1 MQEEEEEEEK
11 ETFPFPFPFFPFSP
25 ILCLLSLH
33 PPPSSLSLCHH
44 YKKVSL
50 IGCRFSLSAYPELEN
65 LAQYQLAYC
74 AIIII
79 IIIIIILY
87 FVPASS
93 SLLEELHC
101 TAPTYLSPTYLRLT
115 YPRLVLAAA
124 AAAAATTS
132 YHLLLLLVLPRRAR
146 DLLWTRGVI
155 LSVCCCFAL
164 YSVSAHCVRAR
175 GLLATTDDNDND
187 NDKRR

>member
-1 MQEEEEEEEK
+1 MQEEEEEEK
-11 ETFPFPFPFFPFSP
+11 ETFPVPFPFFPFSP

-33 PPPSSLSLCHH
+33 PPPLSLSLCHH

-74 AIIII
+74 VIIIL
-79 IIIIIILY
+79 IIIIILY

-93 SLLEELHC
+93 SLLQVLHC

-124 AAAAATTS
+124 ATTS
-132 YHLLLLLVLPRRAR
+132 YHLLLLLVLPLTGA
-146 DLLWTRGVI
+146 
-155 LSVCCCFAL
+155 
-164 YSVSAHCVRAR
+164 
-175 GLLATTDDNDND
+175 
-187 NDKRR
+187 

>member
-1 MQEEEEEEEK
+1 MQEEEEEEK
-11 ETFPFPFPFFPFSP
+11 ETFPFPFPFPFPFFPFSP

-33 PPPSSLSLCHH
+33 PPPLLSLSLCHH

-124 AAAAATTS
+124 ATTS
-132 YHLLLLLVLPRRAR
+132 YHLLLLLVLPLTGA
-146 DLLWTRGVI
+146 
-155 LSVCCCFAL
+155 
-164 YSVSAHCVRAR
+164 
-175 GLLATTDDNDND
+175 
-187 NDKRR
+187 

>member
-1 MQEEEEEEEK
+1 MQEEEEEEK
-11 ETFPFPFPFFPFSP
+11 ETLPFPFPFFPVSP

-33 PPPSSLSLCHH
+33 PSLSLSLCHH

-93 SLLEELHC
+93 SLLQVLHC

-124 AAAAATTS
+124 AATTS
-132 YHLLLLLVLPRRAR
+132 YYLLLLLLVLP
-146 DLLWTRGVI
+146 LT
-155 LSVCCCFAL
+155 
-164 YSVSAHCVRAR
+164 SA
-175 GLLATTDDNDND
+175 
-187 NDKRR
+187 

>member
-11 ETFPFPFPFFPFSP
+11 ETLPFPFPFFPFSP

-33 PPPSSLSLCHH
+33 PSLSLCHH
-44 YKKVSL
+44 YREVSL

-79 IIIIIILY
+79 IIIIILY
-87 FVPASS
+87 FIPASS
-93 SLLEELHC
+93 SLLQVLHC

-115 YPRLVLAAA
+115 YPRLVLAATTA
-124 AAAAATTS
+124 AATTTS
-132 YHLLLLLVLPRRAR
+132 YHLLLLLVLPLTGA
-146 DLLWTRGVI
+146 
-155 LSVCCCFAL
+155 
-164 YSVSAHCVRAR
+164 
-175 GLLATTDDNDND
+175 
-187 NDKRR
+187 